1 MPAPTILDPSQHFFN
16 VSYEG
21 NGGGQRIGKFVPYTD
36 NGTIAK
42 SIIIDRASSAYLAR
56 TPSSSGNAK
65 TFTFSCWFKKGN
77 VDTSDNTN
85 LPLLN
90 AKGTSNEE
98 TFLTI
103 GGDEKI
109 RFDHLNSSGSTR
121 LAARSKR
128 TYEARD
134 RWYHIVL
141 RVDTEEFK

>member
-1 MPAPTILDPSQHFFN
+1 MGLHKNFFDPS
-16 VSYEG
+16 
-21 NGGGQRIGKFVPYTD
+21 I
-36 NGTIAK
+36 
-42 SIIIDRASSAYLAR
+42 
-56 TPSSSGNAK
+56 
-65 TFTFSCWFKKGN
+65 
-77 VDTSDNTN
+77 NTN
-85 LPLLN
+85 FPLLN

-134 RWYHIVL
+134 KWYHIVL
-141 RVDTEEFK
+141 RVDTTQSDSDKIIIYIWEHYKYECTSTFQMKKAACNCYSIKPQILHMISLLSSCETCFLHIYRTSHCVFRSFIS